1 VGGRFAQLKGIS
13 KLQDPGDPLIS
24 GPIWRRAAAVRIP
37 VRAAWIATLLLSAA
51 VAPPLAAQPEEA
63 RARGGT
69 AADSVEV
76 RLALLHM
83 APALGKITPNLD
95 TLTAMTRRAF
105 QEGADI
111 VVGPELATSGY
122 SITAQQIRDSLG
134 LRAPFSRLSA
144 IRALA
149 MQYDGYVALGLA
161 EVAENDSAY
170 NSVVLFRPD
179 GGFTIQRKR
188 GSTGFGPSGDL
199 PFTVIPSRFG
209 DLGLVICANVYLEDW
224 PRILALAGAD
234 IVLSPANWWGSSH
247 QLDIWTTRAHENDFY
262 FVVANRW
269 GAETDTRSG
278 TPYYYDMNDAPSAVL
293 APGTRSDE
301 AGQTL
306 LAYRARTAPEPRNVV
321 LRHTIRVSRARIGG
335 AERAYTVRGREPA
348 AYRQISNRYYRPDL
362 GNQPYPGLPPAGETR
377 VATLAMRPGFDPA
390 MNVAR
395 VRAEWT
401 AGGGNADV
409 LVLPARAVTD
419 GPVDTSSPGWSEA
432 AHWAL
437 LQDFVN
443 TSGLKLLVTSLLQ
456 QAGTG
461 APVQEALVVM
471 RPGQPVLLR
480 AAIHGWPPAAAAPQ
494 EPLYVDLPGARVGV
508 VLGRDLLFPEV
519 SLALAKVGTDIIV
532 SPALEGVA
540 PPRPLAGVQ
549 SQWPYNA
556 WLVRTNDGVHVAAVN
571 QEWGMIVRSGGGVID
586 TVAVADANGAPLRV
600 LAVNSAT
607 VRHKFLNAYLPFD
620 LAALGLPPTPPAAAA
635 APAADA
641 QGGHP

>member
-1 VGGRFAQLKGIS
+1 MS
-13 KLQDPGDPLIS
+13 CPS
-24 GPIWRRAAAVRIP
+24 SMRAAAARIP
-37 VRAAWIATLLLSAA
+37 IRAAWIATLLLSAIA
-51 VAPPLAAQPEEA
+51 AHPLAAQEA
-63 RARGGT
+63 RAGGGT

-83 APALGKITPNLD
+83 APVLGKITPNID

-134 LRAPFSRLSA
+134 LRAPFSRLAA

-149 MQYDGYVALGLA
+149 MQYNGYVALGLA
-161 EVAENDSAY
+161 EIAENDSAY

-209 DLGLVICANVYLEDW
+209 DLGLVICSNVYLQDW

-262 FVVANRW
+262 YVVANRW
-269 GAETDTRSG
+269 GAEADTRD
-278 TPYYYDMNDAPSAVL
+278 TTTYYYDMNDAPSAVL

-321 LRHTIRVSRARIGG
+321 LRHTIRVARARIGG
-335 AERAYTVRGREPA
+335 ASEPAYTVRGREPA

-390 MNVAR
+390 TNVAR
-395 VRAEWT
+395 IRAEWA

-419 GPVDTSSPGWSEA
+419 RPVDTSSPAWSGA
-432 AHWAL
+432 PHWAS

-456 QAGTG
+456 QAGAD

-471 RPGQPVLLR
+471 RPGRPVLLR
-480 AAIHGWPPAAAAPQ
+480 AAIHAWPPAAAAPR

-519 SLALAKVGTDIIV
+519 SLALAKVGADIIV
-532 SPALEGVA
+532 SPAFEGVA

-571 QEWGMIVRSGGGVID
+571 QGWGMIVRSTYGVID
-586 TVAVADANGAPLRV
+586 TVSVADANGAPLRV

-607 VRHKFLNAYLPFD
+607 VRFKFLNAYLPFD
-620 LAALGLPPTPPAAAA
+620 LAALGLPPTLPAVAVG
-635 APAADA
+635 DA
-641 QGGHP
+641 VDPHGGRP

>member
-1 VGGRFAQLKGIS
+1 MSRPS
-13 KLQDPGDPLIS
+13 S
-24 GPIWRRAAAVRIP
+24 MRAAAARIP
-37 VRAAWIATLLLSAA
+37 IRAACIATLLLSA
-51 VAPPLAAQPEEA
+51 VAAGPLAAQPEAA
-63 RARGGT
+63 RAGGGT

-83 APALGKITPNLD
+83 APVLGKITPNID

-149 MQYDGYVALGLA
+149 MQYNGYVALGLA
-161 EVAENDSAY
+161 EIAENDSAY

-209 DLGLVICANVYLEDW
+209 ELGLVICSNVYLQDW

-262 FVVANRW
+262 YVVANRW

-293 APGTRSDE
+293 ALGTRSDE

-321 LRHTIRVSRARIGG
+321 LRHTIRVARARIGG
-335 AERAYTVRGREPA
+335 APEPAYTVRGRESA

-390 MNVAR
+390 ANVAR

-401 AGGGNADV
+401 AAGGNADV

-419 GPVDTSSPGWSEA
+419 GPVDTSSPSWSAA
-432 AHWAL
+432 AHWAS

-443 TSGLKLLVTSLLQ
+443 TSGLELLVTSLLQ
-456 QAGTG
+456 QAGAG

-480 AAIHGWPPAAAAPQ
+480 AAIHAWPPAAAAPQ

-519 SLALAKVGTDIIV
+519 SLSLAKVGTDIIV

-556 WLVRTNDGVHVAAVN
+556 WLVRTNDGVHLAAVN
-571 QEWGMIVRSGGGVID
+571 QGWGMIVRSTYGVID
-586 TVAVADANGAPLRV
+586 TVSVADADGTALRV

-607 VRHKFLNAYLPFD
+607 VRGKYLNAYLPFD
-620 LAALGLPPTPPAAAA
+620 LAALGLPPTLPAVAAGSA
-635 APAADA
+635 VDVS
-641 QGGHP
+641 GGRP